1 VSSSSSRRISPLL
14 LCAIGEF
21 CILVGVF
28 LLAVLTRFLG
38 PPTGPLSHPQILW
51 TEALVTASV
60 IVACLYYADLYE
72 HEGLRRRVDLFIRLV
87 GTFAGATL
95 LLTAFFFA
103 IPRLEVG
110 RGVLV
115 IYLPLAL
122 VAIFIWRVFFV
133 WAWDNE
139 ALSERVMILGTG
151 QIAQSLAREMLERSP
166 VGFRVLGFLSPRS
179 DEVGTKLVAP
189 LVIGVVDEVERFAAS
204 SNATLILVAQ
214 DDLRGHLPID
224 ALLRCRLR
232 GVRVEEANGFY
243 ERLTGRILVRD
254 LRPSSLVFS
263 DGFVRPRLLYSIKRF
278 SEVIAAAIMIA
289 VAAPLMAI
297 IALLVRIDGPG
308 PVLYRQRRVGEG
320 GRVFNLLKFRSM
332 KVSAEL
338 SSGPVW
344 SSPRGDPRVTRL
356 GRFLRKVRFDEL
368 PQLINVLR
376 GEMSFVGPRPERP
389 EFVELLA
396 PVIPYYD
403 ERHTV
408 YPGITGWA
416 QINFPYGSTL
426 EDAEEKL
433 EYDLYYLKHMS
444 LMLDFVIV
452 MKTLRVMMLGRGAR

>member
-1 VSSSSSRRISPLL
+1 VSSGSSRRISPLL

-38 PPTGPLSHPQILW
+38 PPTGSLSHPQILW
-51 TEALVTASV
+51 AQALVTASV
-60 IVACLYYADLYE
+60 ILGCFYYADLYE

-95 LLTAFFFA
+95 VLTAFFFA

-133 WAWDNE
+133 WAWDNK

-151 QIAQSLAREMLERSP
+151 QIAQSLARKMLERSP
-166 VGFRVLGFLSPRS
+166 VGFRVLGFLSARP
-179 DEVGTKLVAP
+179 DEVGMKLVAP
-189 LVIGVVDEVERFAAS
+189 LVIGVVDEVERFVAS
-204 SNATLILVAQ
+204 ANATLILVAQ
-214 DDLRGHLPID
+214 DDLRGRLPID

-278 SEVIAAAIMIA
+278 SEVIVAAIMIA
-289 VAAPLMAI
+289 VAAPLMAV

-332 KVSAEL
+332 KVSAEV